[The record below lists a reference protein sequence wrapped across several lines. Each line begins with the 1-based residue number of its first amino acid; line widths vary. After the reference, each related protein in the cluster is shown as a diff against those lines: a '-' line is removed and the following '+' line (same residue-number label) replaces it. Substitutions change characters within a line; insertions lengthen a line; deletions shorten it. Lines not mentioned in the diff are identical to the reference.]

1 MSMQNSIVIEDERGY
16 LNTNNGPKS
25 IGEIVNDQNSAHRVV
40 PINTMRFDVHMAHI
54 HYFLEQE
61 NMTPQQ
67 LAMVIK
73 KGIIDAIQARLNWN
87 PDGSTVLNESIMM
100 HREILE
106 YDFS

>member
-1 MSMQNSIVIEDERGY
+1 MHNSIVIEDERGY
-16 LNTNNGPKS
+16 LNASDGPKT
-25 IGEIVNDQNSAHRVV
+25 IEEIINDPKSAHHVV
-40 PINTMRFDVHMAHI
+40 PHNTMRFDIHMAHI
-54 HYFLEQE
+54 HYLLEEE

-73 KGIIDAIQARLNWN
+73 KGIIDAIQLRLNWN
-87 PDGSTVLNESIMM
+87 PDGSTILNESIMM